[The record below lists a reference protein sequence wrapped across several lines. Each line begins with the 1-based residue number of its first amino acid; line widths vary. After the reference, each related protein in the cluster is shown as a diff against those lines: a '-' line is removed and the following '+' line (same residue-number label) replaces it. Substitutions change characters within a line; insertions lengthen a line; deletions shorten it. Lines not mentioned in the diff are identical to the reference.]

1 LRAPRQPKLYS
12 RKRAKFAYPSNID
25 SRSGANAQ
33 CRFENQF
40 VSIQLLQ
47 IFARKLLLGRLL
59 QQNLPLTDILTNLI
73 TNRQH
78 HQIGVDFPSHSII
91 SSLRAA
97 GTTPGLLASP
107 RHSRR
112 LHRACRRISRMPLR
126 CIFFATPS
134 GGYKEALKS
143 YGSTPQPFDPV
154 IGDVPRWENQPER
167 VRAGPAD
174 SRLAAR
180 SFA

>member
-1 LRAPRQPKLYS
+1 MHAFEAGDRPRPFALNFCRGSAPWQRLVQSGFYEVALTLTE
-12 RKRAKFAYPSNID
+12 PS
-25 SRSGANAQ
+25 
-33 CRFENQF
+33 RFENQF

-126 CIFFATPS
+126 CVFFATPS

-143 YGSTPQPFDPV
+143 YGST
-154 IGDVPRWENQPER
+154 
-167 VRAGPAD
+167 
-174 SRLAAR
+174 R
-180 SFA
+180 SQSIQ